1 MKNYYTVLRYP
12 IIEENL
18 VIREDSSME
27 EWGIAMATTID
38 QLMPSVN
45 YPYVCN
51 KYSKGLADLM
61 LSYYYLN

>member
-45 YPYVCN
+45 YPMYVIN
-51 KYSKGLADLM
+51 TQKD
-61 LSYYYLN
+61 